1 MMICVIL
8 VQLTY
13 THEYMTFILTPQL
26 DGSED
31 MNIYELIILLLMMN
45 NNNNNNN
52 DNNQL
57 LFIPQNYSKPIL
69 RRWPWNELVSMR
81 SLFINHVIIHS
92 VIFMICEQTMYFFY
106 HYCICLYTSYKI
118 KSLEQKI
125 LNTNHTD
132 LVYML
137 GYRVPIPRLGGYQA
151 RQV

>member
-31 MNIYELIILLLMMN
+31 MNIYELIILSLMMNNKNKN
-45 NNNNNNN
+45 NNNNNN
-52 DNNQL
+52 NNQL

-81 SLFINHVIIHS
+81 SLFINHVNIHS
-92 VIFMICEQTMYFFY
+92 VIFMTCEQTMYFFY
-106 HYCICLYTSYKI
+106 YYCICLYTSYKV
-118 KSLEQKI
+118 KSLQQNANS
-125 LNTNHTD
+125 NTQHYHTD
-132 LVYML
+132 LVY
-137 GYRVPIPRLGGYQA
+137 IC
-151 RQV
+151 